1 MRKLLVTFLSIAVFL
16 CLNSTT
22 AFADTQADNEDIDY
36 PEDIV
41 TSNPEITS
49 PNSEFSDVPASAYYA
64 EPVAWA
70 VENNIT
76 SGTGNGKFSPEQ
88 ACTRAQAMTFL
99 WKAMGS
105 PTVSST
111 SSFSDVSSNSYYYN
125 AVNWAV
131 ANGITSGT
139 GNGKFSP
146 DAKCTRAQIVTF
158 LWKAA
163 GSQSADGSTFSDVPG
178 GAYYKNAVSWA
189 VASSITSGTGNGKF
203 SPDQNCTRGQIVTFL
218 YKAQ

>member
-1 MRKLLVTFLSIAVFL
+1 MKRIIALLLTILLVSICTIPAY
-16 CLNSTT
+16 
-22 AFADTQADNEDIDY
+22 ADTNSDYDDFEDNVIFE
-36 PEDIV
+36 P
-41 TSNPEITS
+41 TQKG
-49 PNSEFSDVPASAYYA
+49 FSDVLPTAYYA

-70 VENNIT
+70 VEKGIT
-76 SGTGNGKFSPEQ
+76 AGTSDTTFSPDQ

-105 PTVSST
+105 PMVGTAST
-111 SSFSDVSSNSYYYN
+111 FSDVSANSYYYN

-139 GNGKFSP
+139 GGGKFSP
-146 DAKCTRAQIVTF
+146 DQKCTRAQIVTF

-163 GSQSADGSTFSDVPG
+163 GSQSVAGSTFSDVSSS
-178 GAYYKNAVSWA
+178 AYYNNAVSWA
-189 VASSITSGTGNGKF
+189 VANDITSGTGGGRF
-203 SPDQNCTRGQIVTFL
+203 SPNQNCTRGQIVTFL